1 MATNQEL
8 EELLSRPTAP
18 VPEVGRVV
26 FGLSR
31 NTSYQAA
38 QKGDLPTIRIG
49 RTLHVPT
56 AWVRKTLG
64 LED

>member
-1 MATNQEL
+1 VL
-8 EELLSRPTAP
+8 
-18 VPEVGRVV
+18 EVGRVV